1 MSSGALYSPITM
13 THTTNDLADLTFQRR
28 DLRRALIA
36 CSSDPARTNL
46 RQLRIESDGT
56 VIATDGHRLHVLT
69 DVIAGELPKA
79 AVAIPGRLL
88 ELLLH
93 ATKGAIASMTLN
105 VSVTA
110 SDGTGHVAHA
120 SSLDGLTMSERAQ
133 DAKTFPPYQQI
144 LNGLQH
150 EDACTYTTTA
160 KVLRAKI
167 KASRDNTLSDVAR
180 DKRYFETAVVA
191 MTSDGPSGDTDYM
204 GPWVSADYL
213 ADTLVGLAA
222 GEAVTIR
229 WSDPLE
235 PVEITASGIRAIVMP
250 RRV

>member
-1 MSSGALYSPITM
+1 MRALYSPITM

-36 CSSDPARTNL
+36 CSGDPARTNL

-69 DVIAGELPKA
+69 DVIAGEFPKA

-93 ATKGAIASMTLN
+93 ATKGAIASMTLS

-110 SDGTGHVAHA
+110 SDSTGHVAHA

-144 LNGLQH
+144 LDALGHTDGH
-150 EDACTYTTTA
+150 ERVSTA
-160 KVLRAKI
+160 KQLRAQI
-167 KASRDNTLSDVAR
+167 KTAR
-180 DKRYFETAVVA
+180 GNDSPGDIDVVA
-191 MTSDGPSGDTDYM
+191 MTSDGPSGDLM
-204 GPWVSADYL
+204 EAGPWVSADYL
-213 ADTLVGLAA
+213 ADTLVGLDKS
-222 GEAVTIR
+222 EAVTLR
-229 WSDPLE
+229 WSGPLD
-235 PVEITASGIRAIVMP
+235 PVEVTASGIRAIVMP